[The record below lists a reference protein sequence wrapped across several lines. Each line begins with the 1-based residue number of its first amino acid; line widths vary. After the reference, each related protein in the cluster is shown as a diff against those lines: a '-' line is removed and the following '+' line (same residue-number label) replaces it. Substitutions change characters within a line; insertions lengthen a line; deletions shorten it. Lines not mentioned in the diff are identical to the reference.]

1 MSEADRVR
9 DALESIEDALR
20 DHRDFGPY
28 YDDKEIAEIN
38 ALRDQFRARL
48 SLTEEVPDADTKRR

>member
-1 MSEADRVR
+1 MR
-9 DALESIEDALR
+9 DALESIEDALK

-48 SLTEEVPDADTKRR
+48 SSTEEVPDADTKSR